1 VFSGSC
7 LLEFSRSSKDET
19 LLAGSDDLS
28 AALEHKDKL
37 KRNKRSRLTHVLEV
51 DDAIALGTKEQRW
64 IQPALTLSKRTSD

>member
-28 AALEHKDKL
+28 AALEHKDK
-37 KRNKRSRLTHVLEV
+37 
-51 DDAIALGTKEQRW
+51 
-64 IQPALTLSKRTSD
+64 